1 MKKKMLP
8 VFAVAALS
16 LTLALAA
23 PQGGEACA
31 ISATTAVP
39 AVRAQSQAP
48 TTDLEG
54 TIVTTLLSLPTYG
67 IYDNLFF
74 VVNGSDVTLKGQA
87 LYEVTKAE
95 AAKRVARIKGVAR
108 VVNEIEVLPPSPSDD
123 ALRASLAQAIFG
135 KTDLDRYGRGPD
147 SSIHIIVKGGHVT
160 LEGMVSNAQDRQR
173 VEMVSKSVPGI
184 MSFKNNLRTDK

>member
-1 MKKKMLP
+1 MKTHFRKLL
-8 VFAVAALS
+8 VVGL
-16 LTLALAA
+16 LALALA
-23 PQGGEACA
+23 VPQGGAASA
-31 ISATTAVP
+31 ISATTSAP

-48 TTDLEG
+48 TTDLENA
-54 TIVTTLLSLPTYG
+54 VVKTLLSLPTYG
-67 IYDNLFF
+67 VYDNLYF

-95 AAKRVARIKGVAR
+95 AGKRVGKLRGVAK
-108 VVNEIEVLPPSPSDD
+108 VINEIEVLPPSPSDD

-135 KTDLDRYGRGPD
+135 KADLDRYGRGPD

-160 LEGMVSNAQDRQR
+160 LEGMVSNANDKQR

-184 MSFKNNLRTDK
+184 MSFANNLRTDK